1 MSKQPTESALLAAY
15 AAVAARRTQ
24 FDALLWQVPVLS
36 LTAQAFLFTIALS
49 QGNDAWA
56 RIISS
61 LLSLNITVI
70 SILLMARHRQA
81 ELHDANWLAR
91 IECDELNLGNLGA
104 HGTTF
109 RRNRDQQKL
118 EAGLI
123 GRLLP
128 RKPMFGVWVTGL
140 ALFGVSD
147 IVVIIRTWVTL

>member
-1 MSKQPTESALLAAY
+1 MSEQPTESALLAAY

-61 LLSLNITVI
+61 VLSLNITVI

-91 IECDELNLGNLGA
+91 IERDELNLGDLGA
-104 HGTTF
+104 HGTAF
-109 RRNRDQQKL
+109 RKSRDKQEL
-118 EAGLI
+118 EAGWI
-123 GRLLP
+123 SHLLP
-128 RKPMFGVWVTGL
+128 RTPMFGIWVVGL
-140 ALFGVSD
+140 ALFGLAD
-147 IVVIIRTWVTL
+147 LVVIIRTAVTL